1 MQIPRNGKSM
11 YSWKRLYEHR
21 SYSYSDT
28 DKAKQFLKL
37 SQKKLENIED
47 GNEKTVAVGK
57 SDAQK

>member
-1 MQIPRNGKSM
+1 MQTPRNGKSM

-21 SYSYSDT
+21 SYSDT